1 MSTFVL
7 VFIWLAM
14 SRLHTKVFIYC
25 IAFNYRNASNF
36 YYYFIT
42 AYFWPIPYSL
52 VQPDH
57 YLSPSIAT
65 TSVITVV
72 THLSYI
78 SFIILMLWNFFFI
91 NSNRVNLV
99 VLSSTHFID
108 QEITHEGRTH
118 SPTVPRQMNMGW
130 TKDFFLVGSYT
141 VC

>member
-1 MSTFVL
+1 
-7 VFIWLAM
+7 M

-42 AYFWPIPYSL
+42 AYFWPIPYPL

-57 YLSPSIAT
+57 YLSTSIAT

-78 SFIILMLWNFFFI
+78 SSIILMLCNFSI
-91 NSNRVNLV
+91 VNSNRVNPV
-99 VLSSTHFID
+99 VLSPTHFTD
-108 QEITHEGRTH
+108 QQITHEDRTH
-118 SPTVPRQMNMGW
+118 SPAVPHQMNMG
-130 TKDFFLVGSYT
+130 
-141 VC
+141 